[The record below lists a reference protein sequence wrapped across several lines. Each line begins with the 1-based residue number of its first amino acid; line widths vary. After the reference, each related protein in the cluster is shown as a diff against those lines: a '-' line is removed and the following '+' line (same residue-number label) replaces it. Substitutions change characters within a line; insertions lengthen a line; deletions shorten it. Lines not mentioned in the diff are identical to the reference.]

1 MNAYLDSR
9 VIRIARWLVEQ
20 ESVRSTGELA
30 SDLGLSQRVIRYRLP
45 AVENYLAEWGAELHR
60 QRGSGLVVRVDDTV
74 RGSIIEDLSSRF
86 EAPRVY
92 SPQERSSMLTAA
104 LLWRAPE
111 IASLDEIHE
120 ELGVSKT
127 SARRDLQ
134 TCEPWL
140 ERNGLPLV
148 RRPGKGIAV
157 VGSERRIRQV
167 MVQLLLETIP
177 DSVLMAQVGDDEGDR
192 EQKSARIPVGFRERL
207 EALPLR
213 ESAAIIRESLFR
225 QRLSAGR
232 SELVFSLYLALS
244 IARIREGRVVDVSA
258 GLQRSVT
265 EHPVAESVAGLVEA
279 IEQELGGPFEEAEFG
294 ALTEYLLGLDT
305 LQTTVAAS
313 GAIGKG
319 MVAKLL
325 VVAGDRLHPALVDDA
340 ELERGLAAHLE
351 RLSIRLR
358 HGLPVHNPLL
368 REVKERYPD
377 VHVVAGELAALL
389 EPQLGQS
396 VTDDEIGF
404 LTMYLSG
411 AMERARLRPRRRVL
425 VVCPSGM
432 ATAWV
437 LVSRIQA
444 EFPEFDLVQVLSEGD
459 YEELDDRNYDLVIT
473 TVPVPEH
480 SAPVVVVNPLL
491 SAGDVA
497 RVNAAA
503 H

>member
-1 MNAYLDSR
+1 
-9 VIRIARWLVEQ
+9 
-20 ESVRSTGELA
+20 
-30 SDLGLSQRVIRYRLP
+30 
-45 AVENYLAEWGAELHR
+45 
-60 QRGSGLVVRVDDTV
+60 
-74 RGSIIEDLSSRF
+74 
-86 EAPRVY
+86 
-92 SPQERSSMLTAA
+92 
-104 LLWRAPE
+104 
-111 IASLDEIHE
+111 
-120 ELGVSKT
+120 
-127 SARRDLQ
+127 
-134 TCEPWL
+134 
-140 ERNGLPLV
+140 
-148 RRPGKGIAV
+148 
-157 VGSERRIRQV
+157 
-167 MVQLLLETIP
+167 
-177 DSVLMAQVGDDEGDR
+177 
-192 EQKSARIPVGFRERL
+192 
-207 EALPLR
+207 
-213 ESAAIIRESLFR
+213 
-225 QRLSAGR
+225 
-232 SELVFSLYLALS
+232 
-244 IARIREGRVVDVSA
+244 
-258 GLQRSVT
+258 
-265 EHPVAESVAGLVEA
+265 
-279 IEQELGGPFEEAEFG
+279 
-294 ALTEYLLGLDT
+294 
-305 LQTTVAAS
+305 
-313 GAIGKG
+313 